1 MLSKLPPGVCWRG
14 GGGGG
19 GGATGLVNKGGG
31 SNRLPGLVTKQQAVE
46 LPQIQTSINYC
57 VSTNNLLFS
66 LIITAHD
73 PNTEATS
80 AIEKI
85 YAAYKNE
92 LKQTYN
98 SIEEAEDSLDVE
110 LGIAPRAEFI
120 DLALVH
126 KRDVDKNDPFLKS
139 TLRGG
144 IDDIV
149 ASKTPLQMNDILSAE
164 SKSQFV
170 LVEGRPGVGKSVFS
184 LELCRQWD
192 TLESLQDYKLVLHL
206 TLRDEYVQES
216 ASLQELLH
224 IYSDNSNLCARMEEE
239 LTNSKGEGALFI
251 LDGFD
256 ELPSSI
262 VRDKKSLLMAVVS
275 GKCSKPGRPK
285 PVPFLPKATRL
296 VTSRPSAVN
305 NRCFPKDQR
314 HVEIL
319 GFTDD
324 CKERYAEIAFE
335 SEPELLEHFKKFI
348 RSNPV
353 INALMHIPLNC
364 AITVQLY
371 RERFEN
377 KEQLPKTMTQL
388 YKALIPTLMKRGM
401 VKTGKWDEDTTI
413 PSFTNLLNEV
423 PGLQEVCKLA
433 FDGLM
438 KKDFQ
443 LQFTVSAIDN
453 IQCFG
458 LTKKTTTKQRLEKSS
473 VSSFSFLHLSIQ
485 EFLAAWY
492 ASGNPEL
499 VARAISFTFKDYE
512 VYDEKTVRYLDS
524 GAFIVTPHL
533 YNFGLFLSGMI
544 GTKEIRPSHVYF
556 NLHSFFESQ
565 GALGDLKPDYELQ
578 EKPVYLS
585 TPIDMYVFGYAL
597 VHAPGVDWALNVQT
611 SCDALVSCLHDYNT
625 PKPGCICCLEISAG
639 NLSDLI
645 KDMFVILKG
654 LESLT
659 IYSLNKSCKNDHLLF
674 QGIANIPNLWSLTL
688 AFDHITTQGLQELVN
703 LVSHSTTLYDVT
715 FYFGKECSFKS
726 ALGFVSA
733 PMCSWYTAERLG
745 LDQLIAA
752 ALSCPTVKYLKVRGF
767 PFKLKE
773 HDIPSTSKIID
784 VHLCNESHHLD
795 SLLEVR
801 LFDWLSEI
809 YSVSDI
815 PLVKLHLENG
825 CFVPP
830 KVFSEIISI
839 INSSLHPSHS
849 CMTITLDINTYFK
862 SCDIK
867 YLSRALRRDPA
878 IPHRTIK
885 RSRSLCDLKVGRE
898 YSLSLYYCL
907 LNEKP
912 PEEPGSVYSCPDLL
926 ELQSLHMLRDKVR
939 EALVNNN
946 TALWLRLG
954 FR

>member
-1 MLSKLPPGVCWRG
+1 M
-14 GGGGG
+14 
-19 GGATGLVNKGGG
+19 
-31 SNRLPGLVTKQQAVE
+31 
-46 LPQIQTSINYC
+46 
-57 VSTNNLLFS
+57 FS

-85 YAAYKNE
+85 YAAYKKE

-98 SIEEAEDSLDVE
+98 SIKEAGDSLDVE

-126 KRDVDKNDPFLKS
+126 KRNVDKNDPFLKS

-192 TLESLQDYKLVLHL
+192 TLESLQNYKLVLHL
-206 TLRDEYVQES
+206 TLRDKYVQKS
-216 ASLQELLH
+216 SSLKKLLH
-224 IYSDNSNLCARMEEE
+224 IYCNSRDDWNACTSCARVEEEVTNSN
-239 LTNSKGEGALFI
+239 GEGVLFI

-262 VRDKKSLLMAVVS
+262 VDNIESLLMAVVS
-275 GKCSKPGRPK
+275 GECSKPGRPK

-305 NRCFPKDQR
+305 NQCFPDERR

-324 CKERYAEIAFE
+324 CKERYAESAFK
-335 SEPELLEHFKKFI
+335 SEPKLLEHFKKFI

-364 AITVQLY
+364 AIAVQLC
-371 RERFEN
+371 RGRFKNE
-377 KEQLPKTMTQL
+377 EQLPKTMTQL
-388 YKALIPTLMKRGM
+388 YKDLIPVLIRRDMAKRR
-401 VKTGKWDEDTTI
+401 KDTTL
-413 PSFTNLLNEV
+413 PHFESLLDEI
-423 PGLQEVCKLA
+423 PGLLQLCELA
-433 FDGLM
+433 YEGLL
-438 KKDFQ
+438 KEDFQ
-443 LQFTVSAIDN
+443 LQFPSDKIPRK
-453 IQCFG
+453 IQCLG
-458 LTKKTTTKQRLEKSS
+458 LMKKTTKWYVERGSL
-473 VSSFSFLHLSIQ
+473 VPSFSFLHLSIQ

-492 ASGNPEL
+492 ASRNPEL
-499 VARAISFTFKDYE
+499 VARAISFTFKENE
-512 VYDEKTVRYLDS
+512 VSYFDS
-524 GAFIVTPHL
+524 AAGAFIVTPHL

-544 GTKEIRPSHVYF
+544 GTKEIRPSHVKF
-556 NLHSFFESQ
+556 NLYSFFESQ
-565 GALGDLKPDYELQ
+565 GAQGDLKPDYDQEEL
-578 EKPVYLS
+578 VYLS

-597 VHAPGVDWALNVQT
+597 VHAPGVDWALNVRT

-654 LESLT
+654 LKSLT

-715 FYFGKECSFKS
+715 FYFGKECSFNS

-784 VHLCNESHHLD
+784 VHLCNKSHHLD